1 VIEQVG
7 ATPIL
12 CDVEPDTL
20 NLDPACIRHQMERA
34 EKVLGLRVKAIM
46 PVHLYGH
53 PCDRDAIL
61 KIAAEHHL
69 AVIEDAAHALPAAY
83 KGHPIGSLSAT
94 SNVPVLTCFSFY
106 ATKNLTTAEGG
117 MLTGP
122 QGLLDE
128 ARRWSLHGMNRDA
141 WKRYGASGSWFY
153 DVERPGF
160 KYNMTDIQAAL
171 GLHQLNK
178 LPLFHAK
185 RRAIIDRYQTAF
197 RSREELELPSERKD
211 IEHAWHLYVL
221 RLNLDRAGISRDQFI
236 DEMRDR
242 NIGCSVHFIPIHLH
256 QYYREKYQYRPEDF
270 PVALREYRRMVS
282 LPLSP
287 RMTEE
292 DVNDVIS
299 AVTSVLHE
307 YAPARSSHLSDVAA
321 V

>member
-1 VIEQVG
+1 
-7 ATPIL
+7 
-12 CDVEPDTL
+12 
-20 NLDPACIRHQMERA
+20 
-34 EKVLGLRVKAIM
+34 
-46 PVHLYGH
+46 
-53 PCDRDAIL
+53 
-61 KIAAEHHL
+61 
-69 AVIEDAAHALPAAY
+69 
-83 KGHPIGSLSAT
+83 
-94 SNVPVLTCFSFY
+94 
-106 ATKNLTTAEGG
+106 

-197 RSREELELPSERKD
+197 RSREELDLPSERKD
-211 IEHAWHLYVL
+211 TEHAWHLYVL
-221 RLNLDRAGISRDQFI
+221 RLNLDRAGISRDKFI

-256 QYYREKYQYRPEDF
+256 RYYREKYRYQPEDF

-299 AVTSVLHE
+299 AVTSVLQD
-307 YAPARSSHLSDVAA
+307 YAPARSSHLSDVAS